1 MFGALGDMAKMMK
14 NLSAMQSNMKQMQEE
29 LAKVE
34 VTGTC
39 RSGMAEIVMAGDMT
53 VKKVSIA
60 QSAMTAENRAALEDS
75 VREAFAS
82 ALQQAKMEGAKRIS
96 SAAGGLN
103 VPGLFPGA

>member
-1 MFGALGDMAKMMK
+1 MFGSLGDMAKMMK
-14 NLSAMQSNMKQMQEE
+14 NLSNIQSNMKQMQEE

-53 VKKVSIA
+53 VKKISIA
-60 QSAMTAENRAALEDS
+60 QSAMTAENRTALEEALL
-75 VREAFAS
+75 EAFAS
-82 ALQQAKMEGAKRIS
+82 ALQQAKMEGAQRFS

-103 VPGLFPGA
+103 IPGM